1 MRYLSVAFIVCI
13 LACLGCSRSMHKNE
27 FSRIDSLIQKEDTTA
42 LLVLDSL
49 GKEKENFSTSD
60 KMYYNLLLADA
71 HNKFFI
77 SLASDTFMCDVVNYF
92 LSHGSDEEQMK
103 SLYLLGCVYRDKGDV
118 PLAIEK
124 YNQAVGKADTT
135 SLNCNYTLLCR
146 IYAQMAA
153 LFHNQRSPQLELKMW
168 AKAIPYAWKAK
179 DTLSAIN
186 YYEHSGYAYDML
198 GKSGKVTEINKNA
211 YRQYIACGHPEY
223 AAGCLTVMI
232 NNEIK
237 NKQLKQAKKHIAEY
251 INYSGA
257 FGKNG
262 EIINGRE
269 LFFYYVGKYYEAAS
283 KIDSA
288 QFYYYKLL
296 SYPNNILNVEYSCRG
311 LLSVY
316 TQKHITDSVEK
327 YARLYAD
334 IKDSVSFLKSSE
346 EITRAQAL
354 YNYNENKEIASKKTK
369 ENKQLLFLI
378 QSAIIILCII
388 GIISFYIVRKK
399 VSRQKRQ
406 QKIENRKY
414 TSLLFRYNKASEELK
429 SMQSNINDYMKKK
442 EEDIKQ
448 LEEQLSI
455 YKYTPVNYE
464 NYQQDPS
471 LLHISIVK
479 RMHEAARHAKSAN
492 ENDWIEI
499 NEMVSSL
506 LPDFYL
512 QISQAGLTKQEQR
525 TSILIRLNFI
535 PSEIATLLDTRKQRI
550 TNIRISINKKLFQQD
565 GTAGL
570 DEQIHAI

>member
-118 PLAIEK
+118 PMAIEK
-124 YNQAVGKADTT
+124 YNLAVEKADTT
-135 SLNCNYTLLCR
+135 LSDCNYYLLCR

-499 NEMVSSL
+499 NEMVSSFKYHKL
-506 LPDFYL
+506 DLP
-512 QISQAGLTKQEQR
+512 
-525 TSILIRLNFI
+525 
-535 PSEIATLLDTRKQRI
+535 
-550 TNIRISINKKLFQQD
+550 NKSKEPASLSAWALFH
-565 GTAGL
+565 L
-570 DEQIHAI
+570 R

>member
-1 MRYLSVAFIVCI
+1 MRYLSVAFIACI
-13 LACLGCSRSMHKNE
+13 LLCSGCSRSAYKTE
-27 FSRIDSLIQKEDTTA
+27 LDYIDSLIQNEDTSA
-42 LLVLDSL
+42 LSL
-49 GKEKENFSTSD
+49 LNQIKDENKKLSEPD
-60 KMYYNLLLADA
+60 RMRYQLLLADA
-71 HNKFFI
+71 HNKFYI
-77 SLASDTFMCDVVNYF
+77 SLENDTFMCDVAKYYS
-92 LSHGSDEEQMK
+92 SHENKGGQMK

-118 PLAIEK
+118 PMAIEK
-124 YNQAVGKADTT
+124 YNLAVEKADTT
-135 SLNCNYTLLCR
+135 LSDCNYYLLCR

-186 YYEHSGYAYDML
+186 YYEHSAYAYDML

-251 INYSGA
+251 VNYSGA
-257 FGKNG
+257 FDKNG

-296 SYPNNILNVEYSCRG
+296 SYPNNILNVEYGCRG

-346 EITRAQAL
+346 EVTRAQAL
-354 YNYNENKEIASKKTK
+354 YNYNENKEIANKKTK

-378 QSAIIILCII
+378 HSAIIILCII

-506 LPDFYL
+506 LPDFYH
-512 QISQAGLTKQEQR
+512 QVSQAELTKQELR
-525 TSILIRLNFI
+525 TCILIRLSFI
-535 PSEIATLLDTRKQRI
+535 PSEIATLLNTTKQRI
-550 TNIRISINKKLFQQD
+550 SNIRISINKKLFHQS
-565 GTAGL
+565 GTSGL